1 MKAIWLALWG
11 LSVFVWG
18 CSNGSNG
25 SKPRIIPPP
34 PPEDWTKI
42 ESGKI
47 IELDNNAIGN
57 LPISLA
63 ANGDKMGVAYF
74 AELPK
79 ANPQEPAKY
88 ELRYVESNQSPQTVD
103 TVEVVEGV
111 SLGFSNGEPVI
122 AYLGGDP
129 GRNNTDNPYTDGAD
143 QPSLYWKEGDLAIA
157 RRSGENW
164 SVQTPVQ
171 RGADINGCAVQVNT
185 EFGDVVGLWPAM
197 AVDSNGD
204 VFVAFRDVHGGQF
217 PTDYRKSFVE
227 MYIQRANSSSG
238 VPVHCQWNEIAGHG
252 GRNSITIADQRAIS
266 IAWSNLAEPNDNPT
280 GLYIVHGTGIGTNS
294 IEWTTPKAINTS
306 VKTNTGPSLA
316 WHPDYNDPDFG
327 LNHARYGIAYENAE
341 DGIVYYLQSRNGTD
355 WEQPEAIEGSGAARP
370 IRYPSLVF
378 NSYGDPLVIYSTYAN
393 AHNKQESL
401 MLAQRRPGD
410 GIWSKHEIDPQGG
423 HHAKAVYLPSGKV
436 IVAYKDTTNTK
447 LKLAIVAR

>member
-18 CSNGSNG
+18 CSKDPVD
-25 SKPRIIPPP
+25 SKPPIDPPP

-42 ESGKI
+42 EPGKI

-88 ELRYVESNQSPQTVD
+88 NLRYIESNQSPQTVD

-122 AYLGGDP
+122 AYLGGEP
-129 GRNNTDNPYTDGAD
+129 GRNNTDNPYTGDTG

-157 RRSGENW
+157 RRSGGNW

-171 RGADINGCAVQVNT
+171 RGANITGCEVPVNPQ
-185 EFGDVVGLWPAM
+185 FGDVVGLWPAM
-197 AVDSNGD
+197 AVDSNGN

-227 MYIQRANSSSG
+227 MYIQRVNSSG
-238 VPVHCQWNEIAGHG
+238 GIPVYCQWNETTGHG
-252 GRNSITIADQRAIS
+252 GRNSITIADQRVIS
-266 IAWSNLAEPNDNPT
+266 IAWSTLAEPNDSPT
-280 GLYIVHGTGIGTNS
+280 GLHIVHGTGIGTDS
-294 IEWTTPKAINTS
+294 IEWSKPKAINTS
-306 VKTNTGPSLA
+306 VKTNTGPSLS
-316 WHPDYNDPDFG
+316 WHPAYNDPDFG
-327 LNHARYGIAYENAE
+327 LNPAAYGIAYENAE
-341 DGIVYYLQSRNGTD
+341 DGIVYYLQSTNGID
-355 WEQPEAIEGSGAARP
+355 WGRSEPIEGIGSARP

-378 NSYGDPLVIYSTYAN
+378 NSYGDPLVIYSTYSDAN
-393 AHNKQESL
+393 NKQESL

-410 GIWSKHEIDPQGG
+410 GIWYKQEIDPQGG
-423 HHAKAVYLPSGKV
+423 HQTKAVYLPNGKV